1 MFKLREAFANTSGGR
16 GGSSK
21 AKRESKLAGNVN
33 TSKSAK
39 SKLAGNVN
47 NSKFPTSRRKTS
59 KLAGNV

>member
-1 MFKLREAFANTSGGR
+1 MFKLRKAFANTKGR
-16 GGSSK
+16 GGSSR
-21 AKRESKLAGNVN
+21 AKRGSKLAGNVN
-33 TSKSAK
+33 TSKPAK